1 MRQSYPVAWSAFVL
15 VIMVATICVQA
26 VSAAPLKI
34 SKREIKQQKP
44 THEIDISYPL
54 TGLARIDAEI
64 EPWARKL
71 AADFASEATEAG
83 ETRPWSS
90 ELSFEL
96 PRNDGT
102 VLSIVFSHYTYTG
115 GAHPNSSYRTF
126 HFLLPDGYR
135 ADMAELFSPR
145 GIRRISD
152 ISISQLKQEMAGPD
166 GMSDTDWIKRGAGP
180 NARNFENFVLA
191 PSELTI
197 LFDAYQ
203 VAAYAA
209 GPQEVKIPLSQLRDT
224 LRPDPRAPAASFD
237 CLAARGPTETGIC
250 SSRDLARLDRLM
262 AEAYFDALTWEGDEA
277 KRRALQQGQ
286 RAWVGQRDAACG
298 RAGSRVVACL
308 TPLYEA
314 RIKVLNAR

>member
-1 MRQSYPVAWSAFVL
+1 MRQNYPVAWSAFVL
-15 VIMVATICVQA
+15 VIMVAMLSVQA
-26 VSAAPLKI
+26 ASAAPLKI
-34 SKREIKQQKP
+34 IKREIKQQKP

-90 ELSFEL
+90 ELSFEI
-96 PRNDGT
+96 PRNDGK

-115 GAHPNSSYRTF
+115 GAHPNSSYQTF
-126 HFLLPDGYR
+126 HFLLSDGYR
-135 ADMAELFSPR
+135 ADIAELFSPR

-180 NARNFENFVLA
+180 NARNFGNFVLT

-203 VAAYAA
+203 VAAYVA
-209 GPQEVKIPLSQLRDT
+209 GPQEVKIPLSRLWDV
-224 LRPDPRAPAASFD
+224 LRPDPRAPAASFE
-237 CLAARGPTETGIC
+237 CLAARGPIESGIC
-250 SSRDLARLDRLM
+250 SSRDLARLDRHM
-262 AEAYFDALTWEGDEA
+262 AEAYVDALTWEGDEA
-277 KRRALQQGQ
+277 KRRALQQAQ
-286 RAWVGQRDAACG
+286 RAWVVRRDTVCEN
-298 RAGSRVVACL
+298 AGAHVVACL
-308 TPLYEA
+308 TPLDEA

>member
-1 MRQSYPVAWSAFVL
+1 MRQNFPVAMAAFAVVLLVSA
-15 VIMVATICVQA
+15 IGAAPI
-26 VSAAPLKI
+26 SAAPMKI
-34 SKREIKQQKP
+34 TVREIKQQKP
-44 THEIDISYPL
+44 THEIEISYPH
-54 TGLARIDAEI
+54 TGMARIDGEI

-71 AADFASEATEAG
+71 ATDFAAEATEAG

-90 ELSFEL
+90 ELSFEI
-96 PRNDGT
+96 PRNDGK

-135 ADMAELFSPR
+135 ADIAELFSPR

-152 ISISQLKQEMAGPD
+152 ISISQLRQEMAGPD

-180 NARNFENFVLA
+180 NARNFENFVLT
-191 PSELTI
+191 PNELTV

-209 GPQEVKIPLSQLRDT
+209 GPQEVKIPLSQLRDA
-224 LRPDPRAPAASFD
+224 LRPDPRAPAASFE
-237 CLAARGPTETGIC
+237 CLAARGPIETGIC

-262 AEAYFDALTWEGDEA
+262 AEAYLDALTWEGDEA

-286 RAWVGQRDAACG
+286 RAWVAQRDAACG
-298 RAGSRVVACL
+298 RAGVHVVACL

-314 RIKVLNAR
+314 RIKELNAR

>member
-1 MRQSYPVAWSAFVL
+1 M
-15 VIMVATICVQA
+15 MCVQA

-34 SKREIKQQKP
+34 TKHEIKQQKP

-54 TGLARIDAEI
+54 TGLPRIDAEI

-90 ELSFEL
+90 ELSFDI
-96 PRNDGT
+96 PRNDGK
-102 VLSIVFSHYTYTG
+102 VLSIVFSHNTYTG

-126 HFLLPDGYR
+126 HFLLPEGYR
-135 ADMAELFSPR
+135 ADIAELFSPR
-145 GIRRISD
+145 GIRRISH
-152 ISISQLKQEMAGPD
+152 ISISQLKQDLAGPD

-180 NARNFENFVLA
+180 NARNFENFILT
-191 PSELTI
+191 PSELKV

-209 GPQEVKIPLSQLRDT
+209 GPREVKIPLSQLRDA
-224 LRPDPRAPAASFD
+224 LRPDPRAPAASFE

-262 AEAYFDALTWEGDEA
+262 GEAYVDALTWDGDEA
-277 KRRALQQGQ
+277 KRRARQQGQ
-286 RAWVGQRDAACG
+286 RAWVAQRDAACG
-298 RAGSRVVACL
+298 NAGARVVDCL

>member
-1 MRQSYPVAWSAFVL
+1 MRQSHPVAWSAFVV
-15 VIMVATICVQA
+15 VIMVAMMCVQA
-26 VSAAPLKI
+26 VSASPLKI
-34 SKREIKQQKP
+34 TKREIKQQKP

-83 ETRPWSS
+83 ETRPWSF
-90 ELSFEL
+90 ELSFEIQ
-96 PRNDGT
+96 RNDGQ
-102 VLSIVFSHYTYTG
+102 VLSVIFSHYTYTG

-135 ADMAELFSPR
+135 ADIAELFSPR

-152 ISISQLKQEMAGPD
+152 ISISQLKRDLAGPD

-180 NARNFENFVLA
+180 NARNFANFVLT
-191 PSELTI
+191 SGELTV

-209 GPQEVKIPLSQLRDT
+209 GPREVKIPLSRLRDS

-237 CLAARGPTETGIC
+237 CLAARGPIEAGIC

-262 AEAYFDALTWEGDEA
+262 SEAYLDFLTWEADDG
-277 KRRALQQGQ
+277 KRRATQQAQ
-286 RAWVGQRDAACG
+286 RAWLVQRDAACQN
-298 RAGSRVVACL
+298 AGPRVAACL